1 MAGQKIHAGPHWSKT
16 SKAELS
22 DVVIPLRSAYTS
34 QLVFALGISAQCW
47 YRPPSLITTGFTL
60 LGQNAPTYSTSG
72 SSIPI
77 SQTSIWR
84 GGLKAMFSSLLNT
97 SNFFPLYII
106 FQFPLYCQM
115 H

>member
-22 DVVIPLRSAYTS
+22 DVVIPLRWAYTS

-47 YRPPSLITTGFTL
+47 YTPPSLIITAFSL
-60 LGQNAPTYSTSG
+60 LGQNAATYSTNG
-72 SSIPI
+72 SADSL
-77 SQTSIWR
+77 SQISIWC
-84 GGLKAMFSSLLNT
+84 GGLKATFLSLLN
-97 SNFFPLYII
+97 SVSSIPWYFI